1 MSEGRSPSNDNGTSE
16 DHVSTAS
23 DLKSGDNVLEVALE
37 NTDDLQGQSGVI
49 EALSLENHNQG
60 SMAEDFR
67 SSGSRGLDGN
77 VMTGSGVDEAL
88 SDVSKAQSS
97 LEERV
102 NRIDKVVDE
111 LSKVADSKPATEAES
126 SSRDVF
132 PPSSAQASETHWKDK
147 LSDAKGF
154 IGDNISPSTHPE
166 GKKKDQSK
174 MTTMDTQT
182 VWVSLDTPG
191 SSLTDLQ
198 MEVPEELKFRSLG
211 LKPLSLDVTMDSER
225 IYPGTNRLMQSRGRC
240 DTGPNCKRLQ
250 RVVDSASSI
259 LGTALPTIEDTFKRK
274 AAPIIKNLHRPRH
287 AVGVTAIGKENEAF
301 QKQFR
306 SEESGI
312 ENTEARSEDSD
323 FEVNPSESSEGTVSG
338 DVSVGHLRDF
348 QVAIVKSSSFATCEF
363 CKQIRMSFPNP
374 RQLEM
379 SSPAKFFCC
388 NMSWEL
394 YQEILNQK
402 ENLDYEESDSDQD
415 GFYPT
420 ELEVEEAMMKLAA
433 RIKNPEVRMYMTP
446 VIHRDKVIFTS
457 IRTISFRLSS
467 EHCMKQGWTLKPPQA
482 ETVTFEDLS
491 QYVPSASS
499 FKEAERPRGIME
511 RYYPDGSKF
520 VTMFPDGTGTVFYPS
535 GNIAMVISALRY
547 KQLVYA
553 IFEDLEWNAK
563 MLGVFWSTGYGTCYL
578 PSGQIWIS
586 ITPRCG
592 FYFTEQGLL
601 RKQWLW
607 RDCHHHVHAPPYNSI
622 SLELNSNIGVQVVSR
637 DKIYATFKMRK
648 RSIRFNVGAKLV
660 LRDLEQAGEAQS
672 DGTEPES
679 YVDEAKQKIHVLTDQ
694 MKRL

>member
-1 MSEGRSPSNDNGTSE
+1 MSEGRSSSNDNGTSE
-16 DHVSTAS
+16 DHVSTTS

-60 SMAEDFR
+60 SMTEDFSSAR
-67 SSGSRGLDGN
+67 SGSGSRGLDGN
-77 VMTGSGVDEAL
+77 VMTVSGVDEAL

-102 NRIDKVVDE
+102 NRIDKVIDE
-111 LSKVADSKPATEAES
+111 LNKVEDSKPATEPES
-126 SSRDVF
+126 SSRDVVS
-132 PPSSAQASETHWKDK
+132 PSSAQTSETHRKDK

-166 GKKKDQSK
+166 GKKKDQNK

-211 LKPLSLDVTMDSER
+211 LKPLSLDVTMDSE
-225 IYPGTNRLMQSRGRC
+225 S
-240 DTGPNCKRLQ
+240 
-250 RVVDSASSI
+250 
-259 LGTALPTIEDTFKRK
+259 
-274 AAPIIKNLHRPRH
+274 
-287 AVGVTAIGKENEAF
+287 EAH

-312 ENTEARSEDSD
+312 EDTEVSGSPFPVLSFQSVIRM
-323 FEVNPSESSEGTVSG
+323 VMQWMCRESSASVCRFLPPWQQYFTGSEAESG
-338 DVSVGHLRDF
+338 LCDRMACIEPDF

-363 CKQIRMSFPNP
+363 CKQIRMPFPNAH
-374 RQLEM
+374 QLET
-379 SSPAKFFCC
+379 SSPVKLFCC

-482 ETVTFEDLS
+482 KTVTFEDLS
-491 QYVPSASS
+491 QYVPSAPS

-535 GNIAMVISALRY
+535 GNIAMVISALRH

-553 IFEDLEWNAK
+553 IFEDLKWNAK
-563 MLGVFWSTGYGTCYL
+563 MLGVFWSIGYGTCYL

-622 SLELNSNIGVQVVSR
+622 SLQLNSNIGVQVVSR

-648 RSIRFNVGAKLV
+648 RSIRFNMGAKLV

-679 YVDEAKQKIHVLTDQ
+679 YVDEVKRKIHVLTDQ